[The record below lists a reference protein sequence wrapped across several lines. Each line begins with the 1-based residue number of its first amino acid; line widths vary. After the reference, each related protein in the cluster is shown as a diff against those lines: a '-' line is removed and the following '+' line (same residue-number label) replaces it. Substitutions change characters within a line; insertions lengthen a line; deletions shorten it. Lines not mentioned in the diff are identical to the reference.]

1 MQGKCC
7 SATSIDDIA
16 FMKKLEGHTS
26 LSPLLGDERD
36 EAVMKDMRDNNPNR
50 IKTEKSFTAFIT
62 DRKTKLLGLKSEI
75 NAHVYHILLLMLE
88 NMESRAPLDEST
100 EETFRQMINKNWDW
114 FVKPKMTEKR
124 KGPAFAMQED
134 SSVFTDLND
143 SMPISKKIGL
153 TTADGIR
160 GPSRSTINML
170 KFSGSPAFCE
180 NVGIGQSYS
189 GIKRQASL
197 SYNDRACK
205 DGLRSC
211 MLPGV
216 QPVLQ
221 CLGCKSE
228 STSTYLWGKY
238 AASRAVAPVM
248 TNDTEIV
255 HHVPSLFDVKQP
267 IINTTPSPLTNN
279 GLATYVLSKYFPL
292 LWKTFF
298 ESGDTK

>member
-1 MQGKCC
+1 
-7 SATSIDDIA
+7 
-16 FMKKLEGHTS
+16 
-26 LSPLLGDERD
+26 
-36 EAVMKDMRDNNPNR
+36 
-50 IKTEKSFTAFIT
+50 
-62 DRKTKLLGLKSEI
+62 
-75 NAHVYHILLLMLE
+75 
-88 NMESRAPLDEST
+88 
-100 EETFRQMINKNWDW
+100 
-114 FVKPKMTEKR
+114 
-124 KGPAFAMQED
+124 MQED

-160 GPSRSTINML
+160 GPIRSTINML
-170 KFSGSPAFCE
+170 KFSGGSPEFCE
-180 NVGIGQSYS
+180 NVGIGQSHS

-197 SYNDRACK
+197 SYSDHAFK

-221 CLGCKSE
+221 SLVSKSE

-298 ESGDTK
+298 ESVGTK